1 MIERVVIIG
10 LGLIGGSIA
19 KALRQTE
26 LSKNSKN
33 KFEISAFDK
42 KEVLDAAIADGAI
55 DVALGGIDEVF
66 SADLIFICLPVDLT
80 LYTLE
85 NIAPH
90 LHDEMIVTD
99 VCGVKSVVQKKW
111 DSLNC
116 EGTYIGGHPM
126 TGKEHGGYQNS
137 DPLLFENSVYII
149 SDTIHKHPEAHS
161 LLQIIHSLG
170 ARIKILNPLVH
181 DEIVAAVSHLP
192 QLLSVSLVN
201 FASKKE
207 RKINFLDYAAGGF
220 RDMTRI
226 ASSDFGIWSPVIKA
240 NKEKI
245 ISAIDNYIDELH
257 SLKNMIGKTNFEK
270 IAKKFELARS
280 RRDEIPKNNKG
291 FLNPLFDLFV
301 FVKDEPGVVSKIST
315 ILFQNG
321 INIKDIELLK
331 IREGTGGT
339 FRLSF
344 ESEKDVSRAE
354 LFIQRLGY
362 ETK

>member
-1 MIERVVIIG
+1 MIERIVIIG

-26 LSKNSKN
+26 ISSNSNK

-42 KEVLDAAIADGAI
+42 KEVLDSAIADGVI
-55 DVALGGIDEVF
+55 DVALSGIDEVF

-126 TGKEHGGYQNS
+126 TGKEYGGYQNS
-137 DPLLFENSVYII
+137 DSLLFENSVYII
-149 SDTIHKHPEAHS
+149 SDTIRKHPEAHL
-161 LLQIIHSLG
+161 LLQVIHSLG
-170 ARIKILNPLVH
+170 SHIRILDPIVH

-192 QLLSVSLVN
+192 QLLSISLLN

-207 RKINFLDYAAGGF
+207 GKINFLDYAAGGF

-226 ASSDFGIWSPVIKA
+226 ASSDFSIWQSVINS
-240 NKEKI
+240 NKGKI

-257 SLKNMIGKTNFEK
+257 SIKIMVGKSNLEK
-270 IAKKFELARS
+270 VAKKFEQARL

-315 ILFQNG
+315 TLFQNG

-344 ESEKDVSRAE
+344 ESEKDVSRAK
-354 LFIQRLGY
+354 LFVQKLGY
-362 ETK
+362 KTK